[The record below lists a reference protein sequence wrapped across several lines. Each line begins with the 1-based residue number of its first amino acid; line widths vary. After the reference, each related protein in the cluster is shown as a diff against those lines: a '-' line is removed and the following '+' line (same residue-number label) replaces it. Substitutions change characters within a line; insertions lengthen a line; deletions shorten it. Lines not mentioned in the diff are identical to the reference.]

1 MNVDGVSLLDT
12 VLIDQTLGAP
22 ALGEMLLHEE
32 YKVTRDVLELEASR
46 FPHDGVFI
54 TGQPGIGQ

>member
-22 ALGEMLLHEE
+22 ALGEMLHEE
-32 YKVTRDVLELEASR
+32 YKVTSDVLELEASR
-46 FPHDGVFI
+46 FPHDDVVI